1 MRRVFVEEIRFLVLL
16 IIAEFFFPQNT
27 APARTR
33 VLIPVE
39 HAAEEQEHIHYL
51 NAGSSISVPL
61 DPAVGSAWT
70 VTNAT
75 ASCRYVDEMDAELSA
90 RFLSIISPSAKLE
103 KVLGQGLLSLI
114 LKKYLNSGE
123 TTGEVVSERAE
134 RLHARAEEAGTPGK
148 GAGER
153 GVGKGHGTGRRR
165 VEAGGGGA

>member
-61 DPAVGSAWT
+61 DPVVGSACT
-70 VTNAT
+70 VTDAI
-75 ASCRYVDEMDAELSA
+75 ASCRYDVDEMDAELSA
-90 RFLSIISPSAKLE
+90 RFLSIIFPSAKL
-103 KVLGQGLLSLI
+103 
-114 LKKYLNSGE
+114 
-123 TTGEVVSERAE
+123 TGKSAGTGTPESHFEEISQWRDNRRGGVRTRGAT
-134 RLHARAEEAGTPGK
+134 ARAC
-148 GAGER
+148 
-153 GVGKGHGTGRRR
+153 
-165 VEAGGGGA
+165 GGGGHTR